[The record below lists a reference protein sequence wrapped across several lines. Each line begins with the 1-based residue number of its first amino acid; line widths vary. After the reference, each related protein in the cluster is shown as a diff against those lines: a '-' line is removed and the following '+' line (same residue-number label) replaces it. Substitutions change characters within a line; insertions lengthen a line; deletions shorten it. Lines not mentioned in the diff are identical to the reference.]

1 MSIIIKPVRWLNKIT
16 RQNIMKIIFKSSLGI
31 TLAALIALSTP
42 SQANEDDEIDCENAE
57 TTYEISVCAAK
68 EADLKKAEV
77 NKIIASLPDSAV
89 LSKAVISWQKY
100 ISDMKTYKIDSSDGS
115 MRSAD
120 ASSFESY
127 ETAYMAQALKGIY
140 EYTFEFA
147 SDEAKAIANEY
158 RQCLDKNASAKA
170 QCHTK
175 YFKKADKLL
184 NSRYKTAKTECAD
197 TFEDSDD
204 SEHDIKKCISSL
216 KKAEISWI
224 AYRDA
229 FAKYIEANDRNE
241 DNVEIFK
248 FNATLEQAVNLG
260 EVEEGSM

>member
-1 MSIIIKPVRWLNKIT
+1 MINYLKTIIK
-16 RQNIMKIIFKSSLGI
+16 SLV
-31 TLAALIALSTP
+31 TLTAALTVSLNPCIAS
-42 SQANEDDEIDCENAE
+42 EDEIDCENAE

-115 MRSAD
+115 IRSAD

-127 ETAYMAQALKGIY
+127 ETDYMAKALKGNY

-158 RQCLDKNASAKA
+158 RLCLDKNTSSKA

-175 YFKKADKLL
+175 YLKKADKLL
-184 NSRYKTAKTECAD
+184 NNIYRTAKKECAD
-197 TFEDSDD
+197 TFEDSDN

>member
-1 MSIIIKPVRWLNKIT
+1 MINYLKTIIK
-16 RQNIMKIIFKSSLGI
+16 SLV
-31 TLAALIALSTP
+31 TVTAALTVSLNPCIAS
-42 SQANEDDEIDCENAE
+42 EDEIDCENAE

-68 EADLKKAEV
+68 EADIKKAEV
-77 NKIIASLPDSAV
+77 NRIIASLPDSAV
-89 LSKAVISWQKY
+89 LSQAAIKWQKY
-100 ISDMKTYKIDSSDGS
+100 INDMKSYKINASDGS
-115 MRSAD
+115 IRSSV

-127 ETAYMAQALKGIY
+127 ESEYMANALKGNY
-140 EYTFEFA
+140 EYNFEFA
-147 SDEAKAIANEY
+147 SDNVKAIAQEY
-158 RQCLDKNASAKA
+158 IQCLEKNSSAKA

-184 NSRYKTAKTECAD
+184 NTIYRTAKNECAD
-197 TFEDSDD
+197 TFEDSED

-224 AYRDA
+224 GYRDA
-229 FAKYIEANDRNE
+229 FAKYIETSDRNE

-260 EVEEGSM
+260 EVEEGVM

>member
-1 MSIIIKPVRWLNKIT
+1 
-16 RQNIMKIIFKSSLGI
+16 MKIIFKSSLGI

-42 SQANEDDEIDCENAE
+42 SQANEDDEI
-57 TTYEISVCAAK
+57 
-68 EADLKKAEV
+68 
-77 NKIIASLPDSAV
+77 LPDSAV

-197 TFEDSDD
+197 TFEYSDD
-204 SEHDIKKCISSL
+204 SENDIKKCLSSL

-224 AYRDA
+224 GYRDA
-229 FAKYIEANDRNE
+229 FAKYIETSDRNE

>member
-16 RQNIMKIIFKSSLGI
+16 RQKIMKIIFKSSLGI

-68 EADLKKAEV
+68 D
-77 NKIIASLPDSAV
+77 LPDSAV

-197 TFEDSDD
+197 TFEYSDD
-204 SEHDIKKCISSL
+204 SENDIKKCLSSL
-216 KKAEISWI
+216 KK
-224 AYRDA
+224 RQ
-229 FAKYIEANDRNE
+229 K
-241 DNVEIFK
+241 
-248 FNATLEQAVNLG
+248 
-260 EVEEGSM
+260 

>member
-1 MSIIIKPVRWLNKIT
+1 
-16 RQNIMKIIFKSSLGI
+16 
-31 TLAALIALSTP
+31 
-42 SQANEDDEIDCENAE
+42 
-57 TTYEISVCAAK
+57 
-68 EADLKKAEV
+68 
-77 NKIIASLPDSAV
+77 
-89 LSKAVISWQKY
+89 
-100 ISDMKTYKIDSSDGS
+100 MKTYKIDSSDGS

-197 TFEDSDD
+197 TFEYSDD
-204 SEHDIKKCISSL
+204 SENDIKKCLSSL

-224 AYRDA
+224 GYRDA
-229 FAKYIEANDRNE
+229 FAKYIETSDRNE